1 MTAASRPTWKGLE
14 TGRRPVFLGYDQT
27 ERMIAALLD
36 RAAAW
41 QPDAIVGIARGG
53 LVPASMA
60 AGLLAADLAMVG
72 FDRPSGRV
80 DWIGAP
86 PAGRRILLV
95 DDGCSTGGT
104 MAAVRAA
111 LVAEGRACLTLAVVH
126 DPDVT
131 AYVPDLSHPMRAL
144 WRFPWERGEAT
155 PTGRALRA
163 TGAGPNRATEA
174 PFYGLDL
181 DGVFLPDIPNA
192 LYEADLNAAVA
203 QRHDTAPYD
212 VLPDFDP
219 ARAVIITGRPDMD
232 RALTLEW
239 LARHGH
245 AHLNVECRPD
255 DMPHETRLI
264 ARYKAETA
272 TRLGCTHYIE
282 SDPEQTILIAAH
294 APHLVVSWWSA
305 AQARAFLVGVA
316 STPPDTTRS
325 ME

>member
-1 MTAASRPTWKGLE
+1 MSLERPAWKGLQ
-14 TGRRPVFLGYDQT
+14 TDRMPVFLGYDQT

-41 QPDAIVGIARGG
+41 CPDAVVGIARGG

-60 AGLLAADLAMVG
+60 AGLLATELAMIG
-72 FDRPSGRV
+72 FDRASGAV
-80 DWIGAP
+80 GWIGAP
-86 PAGRRILLV
+86 PVAQRILLV

-111 LVAEGRACLTLAVVH
+111 LVAEGRDCLTLTVVH
-126 DPDVT
+126 DPEVT
-131 AYVPDLSHPMRAL
+131 TYIPDLSHPMRAL

-163 TGAGPNRATEA
+163 TGAGPDRTTEA

-181 DGVFLPDIPNA
+181 DGVFLPDIPDA

-203 QRHDTAPYD
+203 QRHDTTPYD
-212 VLPDFDP
+212 RLPHFDP
-219 ARAVIITGRPDMD
+219 ARAVIITGRPEMD
-232 RALTLEW
+232 RPLTQEW

-245 AHLNVECRPD
+245 AHLPLECRPD
-255 DMPHETRLI
+255 NMPHNTRLI

-272 TRLGCTHYIE
+272 TRLGCTHFVE
-282 SDPEQTILIAAH
+282 SEPEQTILIAAH

-305 AQARAFLVGVA
+305 AEARAFLVSAA
-316 STPPDTTRS
+316 SSPAKS
-325 ME
+325 